1 MNRLLKTLAA
11 IVAIGLVLSLAGLAA
26 LVLTAGEP
34 LGRALLSI
42 NDHDIVLSG
51 WSGNLPALVLVGL
64 AVAVVFAVVVPCVV
78 VVPLLVVSIGLGLG
92 VLALVAVS
100 ALLLS
105 PLWLIGWLIW
115 RVARPARP
123 VRVTA
128 A

>member
-11 IVAIGLVLSLAGLAA
+11 IVAIGLVLSLAGIAA
-26 LVLTAGEP
+26 IVLTAGEP
-34 LGRALLSI
+34 LGRAVLSI

-51 WSGNLPALVLVGL
+51 LSGNLPALALAGLVM
-64 AVAVVFAVVVPCVV
+64 AVVFAVVVPCAI
-78 VVPLLVVSIGLGLG
+78 VVPLLVIGLGLALG
-92 VLALVAVS
+92 VLAIVAAT

>member
-26 LVLTAGEP
+26 IVLTAGEP
-34 LGRALLSI
+34 LGRAVLSI
-42 NDHDIVLSG
+42 NEHDVVVSGLSG
-51 WSGNLPALVLVGL
+51 SLPALALVGL
-64 AVAVVFAVVVPCVV
+64 VMAIVFGVVVPCVI
-78 VVPLLVVSIGLGLG
+78 VVPLLVIGVGLALG
-92 VLALVAVS
+92 VLAIVAAT

-105 PLWLIGWLIW
+105 PLWLIGWAIW

>member
-11 IVAIGLVLSLAGLAA
+11 IVAIGLVLSVAGIAA
-26 LVLTAGEP
+26 IVLTAGEP
-34 LGRALLSI
+34 LGRAVLSI

-51 WSGNLPALVLVGL
+51 LSGSLPALALVGL
-64 AVAVVFAVVVPCVV
+64 VLAVVFTVVVPCAI
-78 VVPLLVVSIGLGLG
+78 VVPLLVIGLGLALG
-92 VLALVAVS
+92 VLAIVAAT

-115 RVARPARP
+115 RATRPARP
-123 VRVTA
+123 VHVTA

>member
-26 LVLTAGEP
+26 IVLTAGEP
-34 LGRALLSI
+34 LGRAVLSI

-51 WSGNLPALVLVGL
+51 LSGNLPALVLAGL
-64 AVAVVFAVVVPCVV
+64 VVAIVFAVVVPCVI
-78 VVPLLVVSIGLGLG
+78 VVPLLAVGIGLGLG
-92 VLALVAVS
+92 VLALVAAS

-115 RVARPARP
+115 SVARPARP